1 MALLHGYSNTL
12 INIDILINVFH
23 KHDIYQSLSISM
35 QQRPLRERIEE
46 KDKHLDDV
54 RQALRLLEDKTE
66 KKKGWKWW

>member
-1 MALLHGYSNTL
+1 
-12 INIDILINVFH
+12 
-23 KHDIYQSLSISM
+23 M